1 MSIKLHLATTGRDTE
16 RGLSSTPGTGTPRKD
31 VSSPMVTRRTATSEN
46 EGVEETE
53 EDLDSAKKAKKKI
66 PKK

>member
-1 MSIKLHLATTGRDTE
+1 MSIKPHLATTGRDTE

-31 VSSPMVTRRTATSEN
+31 VSSPIVTRRTATSED

-53 EDLDSAKKAKKKI
+53 NDLHAVKQGKKKT

>member
-31 VSSPMVTRRTATSEN
+31 VSSSSVTRRTATSKN
-46 EGVEETE
+46 EGVGEID
-53 EDLDSAKKAKKKI
+53 EDLESVKKGKKKI
-66 PKK
+66 AKK